1 MHLSSNTQRFSC
13 SRSSCGWTGSPKS
26 LVSFP
31 PGFTQ
36 IGSGWR
42 VLVTALVL
50 ASRLSLVP
58 CCLDFLLDLSWG
70 AWLVLGLLDFSLRQS
85 LLLSL
90 SLLLLWL
97 PLIVSGPTLWM
108 STGASPSGQD
118 DTLCLAVQFQG
129 LEITVRGPSHQ
140 ALDFVQGL
148 TTGAENNQRNRPY
161 EGATPPATALPGHPV
176 CPRHIL
182 ALSTKLSAASCLSP
196 IERVQRAWDLGCR
209 AKLQLDGRALPED
222 PVVAVDLPSSFFVVL
237 RGANIREP
245 KIFRSQRDF
254 NRAIEG
260 TELPGVGH
268 DFPSQTEVKAY
279 FAGAGLREP
288 ST

>member
-1 MHLSSNTQRFSC
+1 MDWLPKIASFLSAGVHSNWWLACPSHCFGAGFPAILGSLLLGLSSGFILGCLVCFS
-13 SRSSCGWTGSPKS
+13 
-26 LVSFP
+26 F
-31 PGFTQ
+31 
-36 IGSGWR
+36 
-42 VLVTALVL
+42 
-50 ASRLSLVP
+50 
-58 CCLDFLLDLSWG
+58 
-70 AWLVLGLLDFSLRQS
+70 RQS

-140 ALDFVQGL
+140 ALDFVQRL
-148 TTGAENNQRNRPY
+148 TTGAENNQGDRPY

-182 ALSTKLSAASCLSP
+182 ALSTNLSAASCLSP

-222 PVVAVDLPSSFFVVL
+222 PVVAVDLP
-237 RGANIREP
+237 
-245 KIFRSQRDF
+245 
-254 NRAIEG
+254 
-260 TELPGVGH
+260 
-268 DFPSQTEVKAY
+268 
-279 FAGAGLREP
+279 
-288 ST
+288 